1 MNATILP
8 SDEMIHVLSDAIA
21 SKRATI
27 DLMARA
33 QKEATEDLAR
43 LRRARAVHLARA
55 AGIEIG
61 QVWVIHTPRY
71 TNKPAIVTSIDFA
84 HNSDDAAD
92 WGATVMLDERY
103 SNGQW
108 ATDTIQ
114 SWRRGEFRGRIEP
127 GCWLHERMTKLAA
140 EVAAEKE
147 KAA

>member
-27 DLMARA
+27 ELMERA
-33 QKEATEDLAR
+33 QKEATQDLAR

-92 WGATVMLDERY
+92 WGATVLLDDD
-103 SNGQW
+103 SHGKW

-127 GCWLHERMTKLAA
+127 GCWLHDRMTKLAA
-140 EVAAEKE
+140 EVAEREKE
-147 KAA
+147 KAT